1 MGFTEEELDILEQY
15 TSRKLPKKF
24 RSSLSEILK
33 IPENDYKQINAFI
46 GTGFKNTVSASIT
59 NSKDFREMLRNVEL
73 LFSVA
78 CKYGSTHSLPRQL
91 YREDSNFEE
100 VNNSSYS
107 NSTFK
112 SYSRNDLET
121 SIFKTNKTT
130 HISASIESDVRIP
143 FIDVNAI
150 LGSHGYSDEK
160 EIILP
165 PFLVCNVK
173 DNSSPNNVNVEITDT
188 LYDKE
193 SDVIFS
199 QIGNTDIEI
208 EDSELNELISLNS
221 KKDKKEDEIRKRDL
235 LATKV
240 HFYMVGQLCNIYN
253 KYMNITM
260 PNNPQKL

>member
-46 GTGFKNTVSASIT
+46 GTRFKNTASASIT

-78 CKYGSTHSLPRQL
+78 CKYGSTHTLPSEL

-107 NSTFK
+107 NKTFK

-121 SIFKTNKTT
+121 SIFKTSKST
-130 HISASIESDVRIP
+130 HISASIGSDVRIP

-165 PFLVCNVK
+165 PFLVCDVI
-173 DNSSPNNVNVEITDT
+173 DSSSPNDVKVEITDT
-188 LYDKE
+188 LYDE
-193 SDVIFS
+193 ISDVDFS
-199 QIGNTDIEI
+199 QIGQTYIEI
-208 EDSELNELISLNS
+208 KDSELDELIKLNS
-221 KKDKKEDEIRKRDL
+221 KKEISEEDNKKRNL
-235 LATKV
+235 LAKKV
-240 HFYMVGQLCNIYN
+240 HFYMIGNLCNIYN
-253 KYMNITM
+253 EYMNITM
-260 PNNPQKL
+260 PNNPQTL